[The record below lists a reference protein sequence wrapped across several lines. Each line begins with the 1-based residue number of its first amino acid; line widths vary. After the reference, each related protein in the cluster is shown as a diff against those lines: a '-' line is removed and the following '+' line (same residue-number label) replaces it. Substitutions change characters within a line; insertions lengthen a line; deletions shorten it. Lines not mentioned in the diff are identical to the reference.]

1 MKTYFLVRS
10 AIGARRAWLTLF
22 VCDDEKNCESGR
34 RRAVP
39 YCIGDEIGGGGRNLM
54 EHVSMAMLLD
64 YFAGE
69 DGCERKARVLSRQLA
84 NKLGGI
90 GSGGRL
96 ILRNKTSWSLTD
108 KQLGDMVASIL
119 VDAKDSIAWGEEQI
133 VIEEAC
139 GERRDLL
146 RQAALVETIS
156 DKRLLN

>member
-1 MKTYFLVRS
+1 VKTYFLVRN
-10 AIGARRAWLTLF
+10 AIGAQRNWLTLF
-22 VCDDEKNCESGR
+22 VCDDERDCESGR

-39 YCIGDEIGGGGRNLM
+39 YCIGDEVGGGGRNLM

-64 YFAGE
+64 YFSEE
-69 DGCERKARVLSRQLA
+69 DGCERKARILTRQLA

-90 GSGGRL
+90 GAGGRL
-96 ILRNKTSWSLTD
+96 LLRNKTSWSLTE

-119 VDAKDSIAWGEEQI
+119 VEAKDSIDWGEEQI

-156 DKRLLN
+156 EKRFLN

>member
-1 MKTYFLVRS
+1 MKTYFLVRN

-22 VCDDEKNCESGR
+22 VCDDERDCESGR

-39 YCIGDEIGGGGRNLM
+39 YCIGDEVGGGGRNLM
-54 EHVSMAMLLD
+54 EHVSMAILLD
-64 YFAGE
+64 FFDGE
-69 DGCERKARVLSRQLA
+69 VDCERKARLLTRLLA
-84 NKLGGI
+84 NGLGSV

-96 ILRNKTSWSLTD
+96 LLRNKTSWSLTE

-119 VDAKDSIAWGEEQI
+119 VEAKDSIDWGEEQI

-146 RQAALVETIS
+146 RQAALVEMIS
-156 DKRLLN
+156 DKKFLN